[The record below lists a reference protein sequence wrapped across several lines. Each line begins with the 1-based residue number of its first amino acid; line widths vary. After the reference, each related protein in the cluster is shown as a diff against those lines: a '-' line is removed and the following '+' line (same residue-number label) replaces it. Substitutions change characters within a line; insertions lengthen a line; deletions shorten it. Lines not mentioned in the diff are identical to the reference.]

1 MDKIGLFWGS
11 TTGNQE
17 DAGKFL
23 IDYMVSEGFE
33 IESHDIRSTDPAKM
47 LEYKNLIIGCPTW
60 NIGELQEDWDTV
72 YEKYK

>member
-1 MDKIGLFWGS
+1 
-11 TTGNQE
+11 
-17 DAGKFL
+17 
-23 IDYMVSEGFE
+23 MVSEGFE

-72 YEKYK
+72 YEKYKELDFNGIKAAFFGCGDQVG